1 MQFTDQHTQLS
12 DTVTKFV
19 ANEINPYVEEWERAE
34 GFPAH
39 ALFKKLGDLG
49 LLGVKYP
56 EAYGGLGLD
65 FSYSMVMAEALGDCN
80 GGGVPMA
87 IGVHTDMCTPALARF
102 GSDELRHEYLTPSS
116 ASCRRRST
124 PTWPSGRPR
133 SNFPAMPSSRSWAT
147 WACWG

>member
-39 ALFKKLGDLG
+39 ELFKKLGDLG

-56 EAYGGLGLD
+56 EAYGGLNPTLDVRTLCLAREILAARDGLADFSFAMQGLD
-65 FSYSMVMAEALGDCN
+65 DFDLAFRQYAGFDALDADGFGDDGGRAFIVAGDEN
-80 GGGVPMA
+80 GHDA
-87 IGVHTDMCTPALARF
+87 AR
-102 GSDELRHEYLTPSS
+102 L
-116 ASCRRRST
+116 
-124 PTWPSGRPR
+124 
-133 SNFPAMPSSRSWAT
+133 
-147 WACWG
+147 